1 MDFVALGVYMSRGD
15 NARFRNERV
24 LNILRENGSAAIQ
37 DDTLRLHNVLT
48 EIELKTAAERKAAYI
63 KYFGM
68 PEESLTELPG

>member
-1 MDFVALGVYMSRGD
+1 MSRGD

-37 DDTLRLHNVLT
+37 DDTLRLHNDGVLT

>member
-1 MDFVALGVYMSRGD
+1 MFEDLT
-15 NARFRNERV
+15 
-24 LNILRENGSAAIQ
+24 AAIQ
-37 DDTLRLHNVLT
+37 DDTLRLHNDGVLT